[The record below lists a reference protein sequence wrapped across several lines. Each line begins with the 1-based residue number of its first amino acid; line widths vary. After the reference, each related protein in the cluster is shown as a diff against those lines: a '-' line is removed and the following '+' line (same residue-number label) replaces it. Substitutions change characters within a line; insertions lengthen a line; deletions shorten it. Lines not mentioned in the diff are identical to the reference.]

1 LLAWRKT
8 FQKEAPV
15 LRTDNPVANPAVVP
29 NLRDVGGLPT
39 ESGRRTRPLV
49 LLRSAAPLAGDG
61 DPDGFPW
68 PPAEVVDLR
77 SLSELHGQP
86 HPLDV
91 PDTTV
96 HALPMIKRKTLRVT
110 SDWSDFPDLQTVYP
124 QFMEDGSELL
134 VTMLRIATRASGPV
148 LVHCAAGKD
157 RTGVS
162 IAILLRA
169 AGVTREA
176 VIADYVHTARNMD
189 DVLARL
195 EYNGPEDPTH
205 MQRLMGAPP
214 EAIMAVLDK
223 LDRAAEGGG
232 DPQVAWLMQQGAT
245 EEDLDA
251 WRRRMVE

>member
-1 LLAWRKT
+1 M
-8 FQKEAPV
+8 

-77 SLSELHGQP
+77 SRSELHGRP

-91 PDTTV
+91 PGTRV
-96 HALPMIKRKTLRVT
+96 HALPMIKRKTPGARG
-110 SDWSDFPDLQTVYP
+110 DWSAMPDLPTVYP
-124 QFMEDGSELL
+124 LFMSDGAGLL
-134 VTMLRIATRASGPV
+134 VTILRIATNASGPV
-148 LVHCAAGKD
+148 LIHCAAGKD
-157 RTGVS
+157 RTG
-162 IAILLRA
+162 IAIAVLLRA
-169 AGVTREA
+169 VGVTRDA
-176 VIADYVHTARNMD
+176 VVADYVHTARNMD

-195 EYNGPEDPTH
+195 EYHGPEDPTH

-214 EAIMAVLDK
+214 EAITTVLDE
-223 LDRAAEGGG
+223 LDRAAAGSP
-232 DPQVAWLMQQGAT
+232 DPAGAWLMRHGAT
-245 EEDLDA
+245 PEDLDA

>member
-1 LLAWRKT
+1 M
-8 FQKEAPV
+8 

-39 ESGRRTRPLV
+39 ESGRRTRPRV

-61 DPDGFPW
+61 DPEGFPW

-77 SLSELHGQP
+77 SRSELHGRP

-91 PDTTV
+91 PGTRV
-96 HALPMIKRKTLRVT
+96 HALPMIKRKTLAVGG
-110 SDWSDFPDLQTVYP
+110 DWSSVPDLPTVYP
-124 QFMEDGSELL
+124 QFMEDGSELM
-134 VTMLRIATRASGPV
+134 VTMLRIATRSNGPV

-157 RTGVS
+157 RTGVAV
-162 IAILLRA
+162 AILLRA

-176 VIADYVHTARNMD
+176 VIADYVRTARNMD

-195 EYNGPEDPTH
+195 QYHGPEDPTH

-214 EAIMAVLDK
+214 EAIAAVLDE
-223 LDRAAEGGG
+223 LDRAAQGAA
-232 DPQVAWLMQQGAT
+232 DPDGAWLLRQGAT
-245 EEDLDA
+245 EEDLSA
-251 WRRRMVE
+251 WRRRILS

>member
-1 LLAWRKT
+1 M
-8 FQKEAPV
+8 

-49 LLRSAAPLAGDG
+49 LLRSAAPLEGDA
-61 DPDGFPW
+61 DPAGFPW

-77 SLSELHGQP
+77 SRGELHGRP

-91 PDTTV
+91 PGSRV
-96 HALPMIKRKTLRVT
+96 HALPMIKRKSL
-110 SDWSDFPDLQTVYP
+110 SIGADWSAVPDLQTVYP
-124 QFMEDGSELL
+124 QFMEDGNELL
-134 VTMLRIATRASGPV
+134 VDVLRIATHADGPT

-157 RTGVS
+157 RTGVT
-162 IAILLRA
+162 IAVLLRA

-176 VIADYVHTARNMD
+176 VIADYVRTARNMD

-195 EYNGPEDPTH
+195 EYHGPEDPTA

-214 EAIMAVLDK
+214 EAIVAVLDV

-232 DPQVAWLMQQGAT
+232 DPHVAWLMQQGAT
-245 EEDLDA
+245 EQDLDA
-251 WRRRMVE
+251 WRRRMLG